1 MKKTFLSFLAALA
14 IFASFMPIS
23 HADPIQNAD
32 GSYSGNCDNFSGSSQ
47 TAVWTINM
55 NARTLKVDGN
65 GAGFALIT
73 DVADGIFSLPV
84 PSGNTSWGASA
95 DYVDTITFSEG
106 LTDVS
111 GFYMFTNAS
120 KINFPNS
127 LTSIGSNYSWNFRN
141 NDAISNLVIPANVTS
156 INGEAFTSCS
166 SLKTV
171 HLPKGIKTISNEA
184 FYASPVKDVYYAGT
198 QADWN
203 AVNGAFPSAIKN
215 AAIHYSDST
224 VSPPAPEHDFWTT
237 SAASTTFHVPLPSL
251 GSNAGKSTLR
261 TVYIIVTDK
270 NDVMKGRGNASIQD
284 LTADKIDVTVD
295 CPLNVGDKIWIR
307 KIDW

>member
-1 MKKTFLSFLAALA
+1 MEVHIMKKTFLSFLAALA
-14 IFASFMPIS
+14 ILASFMPIS

-127 LTSIGSNYSWNFRN
+127 LTSIGSNYSWNFKN

-203 AVNGAFPSAIKN
+203 AVSGAFPSAIKN

-224 VSPPAPEHDFWTT
+224 VSPPDPAGTAAHDGVRVTLT
-237 SAASTTFHVPLPSL
+237 GTV
-251 GSNAGKSTLR
+251 NAGKSTLR